1 MTRGSVMEYLEAIRE
16 RYAKADRK
24 EKGRLLDEA
33 AQVTGRHRKSLI
45 RALRTR
51 PGPSPGKKRPRPR
64 KYGPEAVRGLR
75 AVWEAGDR
83 MCGKRLQPFLAELA
97 SALEPHG
104 ELVLEAA
111 VRRQVEEMSAAT
123 VDRLLKPHR
132 RRGLRR
138 PFGTTKPGSLL
149 KAAIS
154 IRTFTEWD
162 EGLPGFL
169 EMDLV
174 AHCGDSTEGFYL
186 NTLSTVDVA
195 TGWVE
200 CRGVFG
206 KGQERV
212 GGAIHH
218 IGQRQPFPLLGI
230 DSDNGGEFIN
240 HKLYDYCRRKGITFT
255 RSRPYKK
262 NDGAHVEQKN
272 WSVVRRLIGYE
283 RYSSK
288 EALEQ
293 LNRVYRLVGRYVNLF
308 QPVMQLQEKKRHG
321 ARVHKVYDTAKTP
334 YRRLLEHGA
343 LSGEQGEEM
352 EDLYCRLNPAGP
364 LRQIQREQERL
375 WIMAEN
381 NGSTQTLGNNNI

>member
-1 MTRGSVMEYLEAIRE
+1 M
-16 RYAKADRK
+16 
-24 EKGRLLDEA
+24 
-33 AQVTGRHRKSLI
+33 
-45 RALRTR
+45 
-51 PGPSPGKKRPRPR
+51 
-64 KYGPEAVRGLR
+64 R

-97 SALEPHG
+97 SALERHG

-123 VDRLLKPHR
+123 IDRLLKPHR

-149 KAAIS
+149 KAAIP

-186 NTLSTVDVA
+186 NPLSTVDVA
-195 TGWVE
+195 TGWVQ

-218 IGQRQPFPLLGI
+218 IGQRLPFPPLGI

-343 LSGEQGEEM
+343 LSGEQREEM